1 MNRRS
6 AWLWLISSA
15 ALVVVAL
22 VLRFGVGSFAPL
34 GTRELFRDEG
44 ASWLL
49 SQYQLGDLLKRGAG
63 ESYPPLYAIVLKGWM
78 VVLGDSEWAMR
89 ALSAAAG
96 FGIFMIAWRWAHE
109 ALGRYAG
116 AVAGV
121 LVAISPMALANSRDT
136 RMYALETVF
145 AVAAWFIIWRLLT
158 AREWTRRRR
167 VIYSAVL
174 AIAVGGEV
182 WTLALGLILAGI
194 QLSLCLVAAV
204 VLRSRLSRLLEASAA
219 GVRWASAAC
228 VLGLVFFVPWATT
241 MLSVAGN
248 GKPFWTPKPDVPALG
263 STLAST
269 ILGSPYLPVDSR
281 LDPISPWATDAVL
294 LLVVVAVVVAVVTM
308 VGRPR
313 SPGERTAGIVLVCG
327 AAFVPAV
334 WAVSQVRPVYD
345 TRYLLPGLVPMLL
358 LAAAGIARTA
368 DWLGRIPRRL
378 STRTPSG
385 IPAHVA
391 GIAFRAVIVAALALP
406 MALADVSW
414 LSGWTANLGV
424 APTRA
429 IVDRLTMEVQ
439 PGDVVLAVDARSY
452 FSTAYYAARLGEAG
466 HALPCPV
473 LAWDSGVQPFF
484 YGQSLIDPTLTV
496 AASDA
501 RARGLRNVLPGLG
514 PNGRIWLVAAAN
526 GRNQKV
532 GFDPM
537 DKGVVRE
544 TDRQILTQPSGDAAQ
559 IILLAFPAT

>member
-6 AWLWLISSA
+6 AWLWLIPSA

-34 GTRELFRDEG
+34 GSRELFRDEG

-49 SQYQLGDLLKRGAG
+49 SQYQLGDLLKHGAG

-78 VVLGDSEWAMR
+78 GVLGDSEWAMR

-145 AVAAWFIIWRLLT
+145 AMAAWFIIWRLLT
-158 AREWTRRRR
+158 AHEWTRRRL
-167 VIYSAVL
+167 VVHSAVL

-182 WTLALGLILAGI
+182 WTLALGLIVAGM
-194 QLSLCLVAAV
+194 QLSLCLFAAV
-204 VLRSRLSRLLEASAA
+204 VLRSRLNRLFEASAA
-219 GVRWASAAC
+219 GSRSASAAC
-228 VLGLVFFVPWATT
+228 VLGLASFAPWAAT
-241 MLSVAGN
+241 MLGVAGN
-248 GKPFWTPKPDVPALG
+248 GQPFWTPKPDIPALG

-281 LDPISPWATDAVL
+281 LDPITPWATGAVL
-294 LLVVVAVVVAVVTM
+294 LLVVVGVVAMVV
-308 VGRPR
+308 RPR
-313 SPGERTAGIVLVCG
+313 RPGERTAGIVLVCG
-327 AAFVPAV
+327 AAFVPVV

-391 GIAFRAVIVAALALP
+391 GIAFRTVIVAALALA

-429 IVDRLTMEVQ
+429 IVDRLNVEVQ

-452 FSTAYYAARLGEAG
+452 FSTAYYAARLAEAG

-484 YGQSLIDPTLTV
+484 YGQSLVDPTLTV
-496 AASDA
+496 TASDA

-514 PNGRIWLVAAAN
+514 PNGRIWLVAVAN

-532 GFDPM
+532 GFAPM
-537 DKGVVRE
+537 DTGVVRE
-544 TDRQILTQPSGDAAQ
+544 TDRQIVTQSSGDPGQ
-559 IILLAFPAT
+559 IILLVFPSS